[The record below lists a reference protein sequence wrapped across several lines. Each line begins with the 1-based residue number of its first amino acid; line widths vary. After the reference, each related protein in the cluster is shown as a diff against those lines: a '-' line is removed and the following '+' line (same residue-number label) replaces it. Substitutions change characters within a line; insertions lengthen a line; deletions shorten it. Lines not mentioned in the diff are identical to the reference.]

1 MVKDLHKNL
10 LISSQDLI
18 ALLVINSNFP
28 KQLDDT
34 ACSASSENFNDLRE
48 KIVYQFQDTLSG
60 DLSPDPMEILG
71 KAMHIYLQPNAV
83 PSQILI
89 ARLLPLHMQQAATQ
103 VSSDLLWKQVIT
115 KVNKPSQ
122 WCTPGFFIP
131 KPNGTTVRLVTDY
144 TKLNKFV
151 KPPIHPF
158 PSATEILQ
166 SIPKTAIFLQN

>member
-1 MVKDLHKNL
+1 MLCQAGGTTLPVSGSANFSTTLNSITITIKAIVVKDLHKNL
-10 LISSQDLI
+10 LISWQDLI

-89 ARLLPLHMQQAATQ
+89 ARLLPLHMQQAAAQ
-103 VSSDLLWKQVIT
+103 VSSDLL
-115 KVNKPSQ
+115 
-122 WCTPGFFIP
+122 
-131 KPNGTTVRLVTDY
+131 
-144 TKLNKFV
+144 
-151 KPPIHPF
+151 
-158 PSATEILQ
+158 
-166 SIPKTAIFLQN
+166 

>member
-1 MVKDLHKNL
+1 MLCQAGGTTLPVSGSANFSTTLNSITITIKAIVVKDLHKNL
-10 LISSQDLI
+10 LISWQDLI

-103 VSSDLLWKQVIT
+103 VSSDLL
-115 KVNKPSQ
+115 
-122 WCTPGFFIP
+122 
-131 KPNGTTVRLVTDY
+131 
-144 TKLNKFV
+144 
-151 KPPIHPF
+151 
-158 PSATEILQ
+158 
-166 SIPKTAIFLQN
+166 